1 MTFPSFNRP
10 SARFRG
16 WRRALSLSVLAL
28 GLTACTTY
36 QNVVD
41 KFNDPIVL
49 KCPDYWVV
57 ADAANVIKYKDGPGR
72 DLIDIDFEGK
82 ITGVQLGCLSNIDRN
97 TKSGILEIDVTL
109 RMDASRGPAN
119 RNRKARF
126 DYFISVVDKNRKI
139 LFREDFPLGINFPG
153 NKTRILFRSNPVTLE
168 VPISPKWSSSYY
180 GIFAGLK
187 LTREELQFNRD
198 KIQNSRARPSR

>member
-1 MTFPSFNRP
+1 MV
-10 SARFRG
+10 
-16 WRRALSLSVLAL
+16 LSV
-28 GLTACTTY
+28 GLVGCSTY
-36 QNVVD
+36 QIVVD
-41 KFNDPIVL
+41 KFKDPIVL
-49 KCPDYWVV
+49 KCPDYRVV
-57 ADAANVIKYKDGPGR
+57 ADAANIIKYKDGPGR
-72 DLIDIDFEGK
+72 DLIDVDFEGE
-82 ITGVQLGCLSNIDRN
+82 IIGVDLGCLSDIDRK
-97 TKSGILEIDVTL
+97 TKTGTLAVDVTI